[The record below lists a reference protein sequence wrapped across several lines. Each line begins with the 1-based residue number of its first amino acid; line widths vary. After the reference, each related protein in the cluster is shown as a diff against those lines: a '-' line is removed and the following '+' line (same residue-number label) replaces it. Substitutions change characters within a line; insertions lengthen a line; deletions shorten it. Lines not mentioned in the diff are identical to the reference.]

1 MAVLIVNPN
10 PVFDRTITIPELIPG
25 AVIRTVDVETTAGGK
40 GINVARVLR
49 SLDQPAPLLI
59 PVGRE
64 DSARYQ
70 ALLAAEGAD
79 ARIVDVAGP
88 VRTASIY
95 LEQTQPRVTV
105 VNDAGTP
112 MSSAD
117 WNAVHDAILSS
128 VNAGDLVLIMG
139 SFPPGLA
146 TDALPNLVTAVRG
159 RGAHILLDV
168 NPQWLAAS
176 LAAGPDVVTPNVDEA
191 EAALE
196 DSSAHLMDSHNDDPG
211 EVQERATRAALELC
225 ARGAQRAIVTAGS
238 AGVAMAI
245 ADQVFWVPAFSIDAV
260 STVGA
265 GDSFVAGLVHEWM
278 SGSIDATNDD
288 ESLWRS
294 AVRFGAATSAS
305 SCEQVRAGGIDPL
318 RVQALLNQA
327 AVGATS

>member
-49 SLDQPAPLLI
+49 SLGQPAPLLI

-64 DSARYQ
+64 DSPRYR
-70 ALLAAEGAD
+70 ALLAKEGAD
-79 ARIVDVAGP
+79 ASIVDVAGP

-112 MSSAD
+112 MSNAD
-117 WNAVHDAILSS
+117 WNTVHDAILSS
-128 VNAGDLVLIMG
+128 VAAGDLVLIMG
-139 SFPPGLA
+139 SFPPGLQP
-146 TDALPNLVTAVRG
+146 DALPTLVTAVRN
-159 RGAHILLDV
+159 RGARILLDV

-191 EAALE
+191 EAALD
-196 DSSAHLMDSHNDDPG
+196 DSSAHLMDSHNDDPS
-211 EVQERATRAALELC
+211 EVRERATHAALELC

-238 AGVAMAI
+238 SGVAMAI

-265 GDSFVAGLVHEWM
+265 GDSFVAGFVHEWM

-288 ESLWRS
+288 ESQWRS
-294 AVRFGAATSAS
+294 AVRFGTATSAS
-305 SCEQVRAGGIDPL
+305 SCEQVRAGGIDPQ
-318 RVQALLNQA
+318 RVQQLLNQV